1 MQEFLKDK
9 KIKCTVFILLV
20 IVSVFT
26 ITKIINEIKSS
37 EYIGRDYQYSNTISV
52 KGSGEVTAIADIATL
67 SFNIEKE
74 GVTAKE
80 AQSSLNETLTKT
92 LTYLKEQGIED
103 KDVKSEFGG
112 LNPKYEST
120 ACYYYPCPTKEP
132 KIIGYTASQ
141 SIEVKVR
148 NVDSANDIRTGLSNF
163 GITNIS
169 GPTFSIDDE
178 DIYKEQARAEAIK
191 DAQAKAKILA
201 KDLGVKLGRITSF
214 YEEGE
219 NNYPMYAK
227 EVSSMGA
234 TMLDS
239 RAPAPVLPKG
249 ENKIISDVT
258 ITYVIK

>member
-9 KIKCTVFILLV
+9 KIKISVLV
-20 IVSVFT
+20 LIIVSSLFV
-26 ITKIINEIKSS
+26 IIKLVNEVKQS

-67 SFNIEKE
+67 SFNIEKD
-74 GVTAKE
+74 GTTAKE
-80 AQSSLNETLTKT
+80 AQNGLNETLTKT
-92 LTYLKEQGIED
+92 LSYLKEQGIED
-103 KDVKSEFGG
+103 KDVKSSYGG

-120 ACYYYPCPTKEP
+120 ACYYYPCPTKDP
-132 KIIGYTASQ
+132 KIIGYTATQ

-214 YEEGE
+214 YEEGD
-219 NNYPMYAK
+219 NGSVVYAK
-227 EVSSMGA
+227 QVSMGA
-234 TMLDS
+234 SMDMAS
-239 RAPAPVLPKG
+239 VPAPVLPKG
-249 ENKIISDVT
+249 ENKITSDVT